1 MMAAFSASMGFAGRG
16 LSTTFIHLFF
26 VITFFPSAIHP
37 DNRISR
43 LLANISFFGSEIPS
57 P

>member
-26 VITFFPSAIHP
+26 VISAHPSLGAPTHGIYSH
-37 DNRISR
+37 S
-43 LLANISFFGSEIPS
+43 
-57 P
+57 